1 VPDGQW
7 AAWGRAGEFQR
18 CLQTRADVERQSSDV
33 CSSSTKIGSACH
45 TGAATAADESEH
57 SGRSK
62 SDTTSTAKFISD
74 AMKTT
79 KSIIILFTLEAA
91 HIALAYYYP
100 SNDQWLLQPNREANW
115 G

>member
-1 VPDGQW
+1 
-7 AAWGRAGEFQR
+7 
-18 CLQTRADVERQSSDV
+18 
-33 CSSSTKIGSACH
+33 
-45 TGAATAADESEH
+45 
-57 SGRSK
+57 
-62 SDTTSTAKFISD
+62 
-74 AMKTT
+74 MKTT